1 MSLLLSLLKYL
12 ERVARIELAQPGRKH
27 GILPLNYTRITFIF
41 DYIIF
46 FSKSLH
52 SNIIYS
58 NLLILCKT
66 IDYFIILIYN
76 VYINMYWRV
85 RQNEKRISSCS
96 YSKRDWRVFLCYQR
110 RKHRTASVPCN
121 RLLSQRQLL
130 QMHKRV

>member
-1 MSLLLSLLKYL
+1 MVRRKRIM

-121 RLLSQRQLL
+121 RLLSKRQLL